1 MSAADTDHMKNRDG
15 IDPKELAKIKLAARR
30 KRISAVRRKVAIF
43 GLSITAAF
51 SGLVVAL
58 NGIPMVLGS
67 QQSASGG
74 VEVVKTTDA
83 EQNVGATV
91 VAFATGLV
99 QGDDEGEGEG
109 GGFFSSNSTPTQSA
123 QS

>member
-1 MSAADTDHMKNRDG
+1 MRAADTGNMKNRDG
-15 IDPKELAKIKLAARR
+15 LDPRELAKIKLAARR
-30 KRISAVRRKVAIF
+30 KRISSVRRKVAIF

-58 NGIPMVLGS
+58 NGIPLVLGS

-83 EQNVGATV
+83 EQNAGARI

-99 QGDDEGEGEG
+99 GGETEQQQS